1 MINDKIKDLQT
12 LIIQK
17 KEFSKTLKKN
27 NIKKHC
33 LIFLILFYSV
43 VFVFLEFSHLITSY
57 NFSQFLAIDIIMFSL
72 PLVIFLLMI
81 YFIVCGYRI
90 KKLNKEIKNM
100 NVKLYQFIK
109 LDNG

>member
-17 KEFSKTLKKN
+17 KEFAKTLKK

-43 VFVFLEFSHLITSY
+43 VFVFLEFSYLITSY
-57 NFSQFLAIDIIMFSL
+57 NFSHFLAIDIIIFSL
-72 PLVIFLLMI
+72 PMVIFLLMI
-81 YFIVCGYRI
+81 YFIVYGYRI
-90 KKLNKEIKNM
+90 KKINKEIKNM

>member
-1 MINDKIKDLQT
+1 MINDKIKELQA

-17 KEFSKTLKKN
+17 KEFAKTLKKN
-27 NIKKHC
+27 IKKNS

-72 PLVIFLLMI
+72 PLVIFLLMT
-81 YFIVCGYRI
+81 YFIVYGYRI

>member
-17 KEFSKTLKKN
+17 KEFAKTLKK

-72 PLVIFLLMI
+72 PLVIFLLMT
-81 YFIVCGYRI
+81 YFIVYGYII

>member
-1 MINDKIKDLQT
+1 MINDKIKELQP

-17 KEFSKTLKKN
+17 KEFAKTLKKN
-27 NIKKHC
+27 IKKHS

-43 VFVFLEFSHLITSY
+43 VFIFLEFSYLITSY

-72 PLVIFLLMI
+72 PMVIFLLMI
-81 YFIVCGYRI
+81 YFIVYGYRI

-100 NVKLYQFIK
+100 NVKLYHLTK

>member
-1 MINDKIKDLQT
+1 MINDKIKELQT

-17 KEFSKTLKKN
+17 KEFANTLKK

-72 PLVIFLLMI
+72 PLVIFLLMT
-81 YFIVCGYRI
+81 YFIVYGYRI

>member
-17 KEFSKTLKKN
+17 KEFAKTLKK

-57 NFSQFLAIDIIMFSL
+57 NF
-72 PLVIFLLMI
+72 
-81 YFIVCGYRI
+81 
-90 KKLNKEIKNM
+90 
-100 NVKLYQFIK
+100 
-109 LDNG
+109 